1 MTEDDDDEPLKPA
14 SEPVT
19 GGQAEGAFGW
29 TGLVPVV
36 GHGLVFNWVRLEAP
50 AKCNDINFIHV
61 VRQF

>member
-1 MTEDDDDEPLKPA
+1 MLIFEDEMTEDDDDEPLKPA

-50 AKCNDINFIHV
+50 EMVQKS
-61 VRQF
+61 

>member
-50 AKCNDINFIHV
+50 AMVQKS
-61 VRQF
+61 